1 MHILDPTLLCTT
13 LFFFSFSGEMG
24 PDFSSKMAVKSLTS
38 QQLVRIHQLFRQAKF
53 DDPSGHVSDEFY
65 NEPFSLHSSHCSIIN
80 FFIMLLMPLLMSLLS
95 IISVLALLANTIF
108 D

>member
-1 MHILDPTLLCTT
+1 MHILDPNLLFTT
-13 LFFFSFSGEMG
+13 LFTFSFSGEMG

-53 DDPSGHVSDEFY
+53 DDPSGHVSDEVY
-65 NEPFSLHSSHCSIIN
+65 YDSLFFTFITHCFIIN
-80 FFIMLLMPLLMSLLS
+80 FFIMTLPF